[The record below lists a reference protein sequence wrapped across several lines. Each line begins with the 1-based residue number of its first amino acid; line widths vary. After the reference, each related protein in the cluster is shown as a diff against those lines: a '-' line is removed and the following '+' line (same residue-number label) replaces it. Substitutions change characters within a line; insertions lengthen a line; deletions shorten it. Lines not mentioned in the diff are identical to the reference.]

1 MCSLI
6 LWASGAGYSRWL
18 HLLNC
23 NEQPDSKSSF
33 KRCNWQTI
41 RHSKRETSKVQ
52 HLSNLSL
59 RKLVNI
65 FYVLSLYSHA
75 VYCKNESDN
84 RAWIR
89 WRMVTISSR
98 HVAIGF
104 RTKQL
109 TKPNQTNQ
117 TSVLKLWNF
126 HHWPLCLERWSL
138 QNFKKMGKFWFWCP
152 QTHRMGRGMVFVFQF
167 SIPQMP
173 RQHEWWSELLFYKMD
188 SWRCLL

>member
-1 MCSLI
+1 MSTQTRNHLS
-6 LWASGAGYSRWL
+6 SGATDRRSDI
-18 HLLNC
+18 
-23 NEQPDSKSSF
+23 P
-33 KRCNWQTI
+33 
-41 RHSKRETSKVQ
+41 RETSKVQ

-89 WRMVTISSR
+89 WRMGTIPSR
-98 HVAIGF
+98 LVAIGF

-109 TKPNQTNQ
+109 TKPNSCAHTMDFSSLAINNDYDWRGEACN
-117 TSVLKLWNF
+117 TLKI
-126 HHWPLCLERWSL
+126 
-138 QNFKKMGKFWFWCP
+138 GKFWFWCP

>member
-1 MCSLI
+1 MSTQTRNHLS
-6 LWASGAGYSRWL
+6 SGATDRRSDI
-18 HLLNC
+18 
-23 NEQPDSKSSF
+23 P
-33 KRCNWQTI
+33 
-41 RHSKRETSKVQ
+41 RETSKVQ

-75 VYCKNESDN
+75 VYCKYESDN

-89 WRMVTISSR
+89 WRMGTIPSR
-98 HVAIGF
+98 LVAIGF